1 MKQKELP
8 ELESEMDVI
17 IADKQTEA
25 MVDIEDKTQVNLWL
39 NLPDVPFNALMMMLS
54 TTQLRILTQVSSLLK
69 KRITV
74 NIFENHEK
82 KKILRARMM
91 RAMGPGIYPSNEEIT
106 NAIWLSKI
114 KSYIDFQL

>member
-1 MKQKELP
+1 MKEKELP
-8 ELESEMDVI
+8 ELEGKMDVM
-17 IADKQTEA
+17 IADKPTEA

-54 TTQLRILTQVSSLLK
+54 TTQLRILTQVSSVLK

-91 RAMGPGIYPSNEEIT
+91 RAMDPGIYPSNEEIT